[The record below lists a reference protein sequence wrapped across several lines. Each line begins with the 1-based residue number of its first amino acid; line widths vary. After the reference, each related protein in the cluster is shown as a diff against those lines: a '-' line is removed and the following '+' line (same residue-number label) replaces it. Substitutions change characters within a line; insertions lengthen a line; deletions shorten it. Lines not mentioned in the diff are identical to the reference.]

1 MAKEISGFF
10 DSVGEDRRYQ
20 ADEFALGR
28 RVFLT
33 DGIKNGGDNLR
44 VTAPGTGMLVQV
56 DYGVGMIRGYHYL
69 LMDDDSGKLML
80 QLDEADAQK
89 RFDRVVLRLDTGLD
103 KREIYVDVVKGTPGV
118 TPNPPALARDGNVW
132 ELSLALIEI
141 GPTTTIITE
150 TEVADERY
158 DAEVCGLIN
167 SLIALDASE
176 FQAQAQAII
185 DGLSGMG
192 YLPANGG
199 TLGAYTEKRVVLSGT
214 SPEIDLDEGNV
225 FVQTLSGATEYE
237 ITGAVSGKAH
247 SFTLILTQP
256 STPVAV
262 TWPGSVLWPG
272 GDAPDM
278 DESGVYALTFVSVDG
293 GTVWLGMGGGGA
305 HVSG

>member
-1 MAKEISGFF
+1 MARETSGFF
-10 DSVGEDRRYQ
+10 DSIGDDRVYQ
-20 ADEFALGR
+20 ADGFAR
-28 RVFLT
+28 RFRLVLT
-33 DGIKNGGDNLR
+33 DGVLNGGDNLR
-44 VTAPGTGMLVQV
+44 VTAPGTGMLVEVGYGLGMVQGY
-56 DYGVGMIRGYHYL
+56 DYYL
-69 LMDDDSGKLML
+69 EDDGEGRLTL
-80 QLDEADAQK
+80 EIDEADVQP
-89 RFDRVVLRLDTGLD
+89 RIDRVVLRLDHSLE
-103 KREIYVDVVKGTPGV
+103 RRAIYADVIKGMPGV
-118 TPNPPALARDGNVW
+118 YPEPPELSREGNVY
-132 ELSLALIEI
+132 EVSLAQVLVR
-141 GPTTTIITE
+141 GGT
-150 TEVADERY
+150 TEVSSGDITDERY

-237 ITGAVSGKAH
+237 ITGAASGKAH